1 MKRTIFA
8 ILVAVGCYFLL
19 SRFVPQFDNI
29 ATRIGDVQLSWKI
42 ITCLVAG
49 GLVFWKAG

>member
-1 MKRTIFA
+1 MKRF
-8 ILVAVGCYFLL
+8 ILSVLVVVGCYFLL

-29 ATRIGDVQLSWKI
+29 ATQIGDIKLSWKV
-42 ITCLVAG
+42 ITCLIAG